1 VALQTSGSGGSR
13 PNTDAGR
20 EAKLRAGTEVLED
33 FIVSH
38 IRILR
43 DGNACDGRLR
53 AVDTL
58 RFHGELFAKLS
69 LAYGCAESAS
79 HSYEVHYSLF
89 FDSLSRAEMRAQ
101 ANVADYELAGET
113 GRILFEPGNARLS
126 VSAPPGNDQPSQG
139 SSTAPVAKRSHTRPF
154 LGARVGQVGAIGLI
168 TGLGLLWLLRRHHL
182 SKAD

>member
-1 VALQTSGSGGSR
+1 MT
-13 PNTDAGR
+13 TDR
-20 EAKLRAGTEVLED
+20 AKVTEVWLATD
-33 FIVSH
+33 NTQPVAAYYRVSKARDEMGALRLH
-38 IRILR
+38 GDQIRRYCDYREFTLGEILR

-101 ANVADYELAGET
+101 ANVANYELAGET

-126 VSAPPGNDQPSQG
+126 VSAPP
-139 SSTAPVAKRSHTRPF
+139 R
-154 LGARVGQVGAIGLI
+154 
-168 TGLGLLWLLRRHHL
+168 
-182 SKAD
+182 